1 MDILALLR
9 RLAFCSLVLLAAK
22 IATFGH
28 STVHPVGLTISKA
41 GVQPGY
47 LVFGAPDGH
56 AYAIDVKGNVA
67 KKWSAP
73 EPGSELQYA
82 RPLANGNLL
91 AQVRSA
97 KSVGAAGADRVI
109 EITQDGRMV

>member
-1 MDILALLR
+1 MSGFIR
-9 RLAFCSLVLLAAK
+9 RLVFACAILSVAK

-28 STVHPVGLTISKA
+28 STVHPVGLTISKP

-47 LVFGAPDGH
+47 MIIGAPDGQ
-56 AYAIDVKGNVA
+56 AYAIDIKGNVA
-67 KKWSAP
+67 RKWSAP
-73 EPGSELQYA
+73 DTGSDLQYA

-97 KSVGAAGADRVI
+97 KSAAGAAGADSVM
-109 EITQDGRMV
+109 EITQEGRVV